1 MRTGLY
7 SDDLSTIKN
16 RFKYKIIGQSYVL
29 DNELN
34 YYYFLGVIR
43 DVDLDRKFKDL
54 HQKMENNNKIDE
66 IQKGKSKKLLES
78 LIKQFNDI
86 KIKAKANFDYSNE
99 LLEEIEKDYLKN
111 GTKKDVDVTYEK
123 VWRGIID
130 SAVEQYIKYEK
141 SIIIIVENYKSLVL
155 AN

>member
-1 MRTGLY
+1 
-7 SDDLSTIKN
+7 
-16 RFKYKIIGQSYVL
+16 
-29 DNELN
+29 
-34 YYYFLGVIR
+34 
-43 DVDLDRKFKDL
+43 
-54 HQKMENNNKIDE
+54 MENNNKIDE

-86 KIKAKANFDYSNE
+86 KIKAKANFDYSNQ

-111 GTKKDVDVTYEK
+111 GTKKDVDVTYDK
-123 VWRGIID
+123 VCRGIID